1 MNVIRPRPINKIQK
15 LKKKKEEIVDART
28 KKATYLQ
35 KEKYPA
41 LKQHPEWV
49 KR

>member
-1 MNVIRPRPINKIQK
+1 MIILKNDFKGSFQGTNKK
-15 LKKKKEEIVDART
+15 EEEIVDART

-35 KEKYPA
+35 KGKYPA